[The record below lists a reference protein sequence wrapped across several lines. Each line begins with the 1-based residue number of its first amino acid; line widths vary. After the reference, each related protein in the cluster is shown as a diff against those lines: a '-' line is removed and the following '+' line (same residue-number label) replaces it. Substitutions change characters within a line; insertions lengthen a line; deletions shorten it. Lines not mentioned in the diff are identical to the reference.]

1 MRRPVRA
8 DLVVWLAL
16 LLTAVLIVT
25 SLQPVELSIQAL
37 GLHGAVRPDLTPALP
52 AAMTA
57 MLVLGLASRLVELP
71 WPVFQLVSFLGAAS
85 WGACLAAIRQPVYD
99 GGEVGTFLGNAL
111 SRWLAYL
118 AEQAAWAPSI
128 LVGVGAGAAVILL
141 NAAVQSLSGGVQAR
155 RLAPALILSPGAA
168 VLADGVQV
176 GTLVAM
182 CGVLAVS
189 AMSSER
195 GRGLLWS
202 TGFALLSGILLFG
215 GALTGF
221 ACTAAGVGMLSIY
234 FLRRRSLMIVVAAA
248 GLLASLLAAAAL
260 GWSWPE
266 HFGEASALTLA
277 DPAGLAASV
286 VVAAV
291 LVAATGGPTHRESWR
306 KLRGTPAWPVMLSG
320 LVAAFIAVLTR
331 PATLG
336 VVPAAAVW
344 LPLLTVAASAPPR
357 AAGTP
362 EGPALLGVSVSAG
375 CGLAM
380 ASLGILWSEL
390 G

>member
-25 SLQPVELSIQAL
+25 RLLPVELSVQAL
-37 GLHGAVRPDLTPALP
+37 GLHGAVRPDLTPAVP
-52 AAMTA
+52 AVLAA
-57 MLVLGLASRLVELP
+57 LVVLALTPRLVAVP
-71 WPVFQLVSFLGAAS
+71 WPAFQIVSFLGASS
-85 WGACLAAIRQPVYD
+85 WGASLAAIRQPVYD
-99 GGEVGTFLGNAL
+99 GAEVGTYLGNAL
-111 SRWLAYL
+111 SSWLAHL
-118 AEQAAWAPSI
+118 AREAAWAPSI
-128 LVGVGAGAAVILL
+128 LVGVGAGIAVTLL
-141 NAAVQSLSGGVQAR
+141 NAAVQSLSGGIQAR

-176 GTLVAM
+176 GALVAM
-182 CGVLAVS
+182 CAVLAVS

-202 TGFALLSGILLFG
+202 TGLALLSGILLFG

-234 FLRRRSLMIVVAAA
+234 FLRRRSLMIVVAVA
-248 GLLASLLAAAAL
+248 GLLGSLLAAAAL

-277 DPAGLAASV
+277 DPAGLASSV

-306 KLRGTPAWPVMLSG
+306 KVRGTPAWPIMLSG
-320 LVAAFIAVLTR
+320 LIAAFIAVLTR
-331 PATLG
+331 PAALG

-344 LPLLTVAASAPPR
+344 LPLLAVAASAPPR

-362 EGPALLGVSVSAG
+362 EGPAAVGVAVSAA
-375 CGLAM
+375 CGLMM